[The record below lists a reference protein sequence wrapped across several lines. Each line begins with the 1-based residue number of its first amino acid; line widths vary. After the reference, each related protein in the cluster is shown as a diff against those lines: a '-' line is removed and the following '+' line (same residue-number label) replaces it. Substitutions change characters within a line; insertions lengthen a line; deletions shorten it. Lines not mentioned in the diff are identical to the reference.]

1 MLASPDKMKTLLT
14 AVLFCVTVATPSDT
28 NKTVT
33 GTAYDPTKF
42 GGAQS
47 YKELESG
54 IIFYVE
60 SDGRHLAAIDR
71 EGKILWHRDPFAD
84 AKLEIY
90 PKYSLTDN
98 TRIVHVGKVTEEE
111 REYFARKQRKMIRI
125 SFISSQFGAVD
136 IKTGQFEFLGQD

>member
-1 MLASPDKMKTLLT
+1 MRVSPDKMKTLLT
-14 AVLFCVTVATPSDT
+14 AVLFCVTAATALDT

-33 GTAYDPTKF
+33 SKADDLTKF

-47 YKELESG
+47 YKDPESC

-84 AKLEIY
+84 AKLPIY
-90 PKYSLTDN
+90 PKYHLTNN
-98 TRIVHVGKVTEEE
+98 TRIVYVGKVPEDE

-125 SFISSQFGAVD
+125 NFISSQFGAVD